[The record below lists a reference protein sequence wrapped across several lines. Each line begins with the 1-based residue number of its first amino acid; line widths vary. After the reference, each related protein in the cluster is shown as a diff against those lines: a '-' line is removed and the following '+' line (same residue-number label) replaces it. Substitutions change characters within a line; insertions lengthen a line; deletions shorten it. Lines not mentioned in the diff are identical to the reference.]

1 MSVRGDTR
9 GPADR
14 ARTRPAGSDAPAR
27 TNQDWY
33 RFYAPR
39 RLASLT
45 TRQILEG
52 RARAEGDLDA
62 VLARTGLS
70 RGDRILE
77 IGCGWGRHSLALARR
92 GFGRVVSV
100 DIAAEPVALARALA
114 RQGGLVCDIRQQD
127 FDAVHDGPYAAVLSL
142 YDRSV
147 CGFPTGDDDARS
159 LRHLAGLLEPGGWLV
174 FGIDD
179 WPADLPAASEHW
191 RETDEGIERVEVIPD
206 PVARTCTHRVT
217 HDPARW
223 PARDARAHPAALLP
237 SRAAGAAGGQRIR
250 PADCPPPSRR
260 GTRLH
265 GGRGRPVPL
274 RPAGV
279 RGGGAGRPAPHAVTR
294 RPAPRG

>member
-14 ARTRPAGSDAPAR
+14 ARTRPAGRDAPAG

-45 TRQILEG
+45 SRQILEG
-52 RARAEGDLDA
+52 RAQAEGDLDA

-114 RQGGLVCDIRQQD
+114 RQDGLVCDIRRQD

-179 WPADLPAASEHW
+179 WPANLPAASEHR
-191 RETDEGIERVEVIPD
+191 RETDEGIERVDVIPD

-217 HDPARW
+217 MTRPDGRRETHALTRRHYSLPELRELL
-223 PARDARAHPAALLP
+223 AAT
-237 SRAAGAAGGQRIR
+237 GF
-250 PADCPPPSRR
+250 
-260 GTRLH
+260 
-265 GGRGRPVPL
+265 VPL
-274 RPAGV
+274 TALHRLADE
-279 RGGGAGRPAPHAVTR
+279 RAYTEGGEGLFLYAR
-294 RPAPRG
+294 RA